1 MGGVGFVLVMACV
14 NVANLLLARAEA
26 RHREFAVRLALGA
39 GLRRMVGQFPAE
51 GFVLVLLAA
60 TLGTTL
66 AFFGL
71 KLLLLFAPDSV
82 PRTGEIH
89 VDLRVLAFTLA
100 LAVMAVFLFCL
111 APLAQTREH
120 N

>member
-1 MGGVGFVLVMACV
+1 MLMGAVGFVLLIACV

-39 GLRRMVGQFPAE
+39 GVKRMIRQFISE
-51 GFVLVLLAA
+51 GLVLVCFAA
-60 TLGTTL
+60 VLGTLL

-71 KLLLLFAPDSV
+71 KLLLGSLRRTVCRAPARFMLICACLVS
-82 PRTGEIH
+82 
-89 VDLRVLAFTLA
+89 LS
-100 LAVMAVFLFCL
+100 VFLLSLCFVFAL
-111 APLAQTREH
+111 APLAQ